1 MTESVFDK
9 IEYSMIDTIDTVR
22 EYRGEY
28 VLGGLF
34 LGLTHPSIGWAL
46 MSLLMFMPT
55 IVILKHPEWLD
66 SMKDEKIEHV
76 LLLMLLIASSDMYA
90 GHCLAK
96 AVGLN
101 WP

>member
-1 MTESVFDK
+1 
-9 IEYSMIDTIDTVR
+9 
-22 EYRGEY
+22 
-28 VLGGLF
+28 
-34 LGLTHPSIGWAL
+34 
-46 MSLLMFMPT
+46 MFMPT

-96 AVGLN
+96 AIGLN